1 VWVLVGLAV
10 AALAIAVR
18 WSHVTAA
25 PLDFAQA
32 RQYHAL
38 TLAREYY
45 VRDSTSTPE
54 WKRHVARVN
63 FELEPLL
70 EVPILERVAATAYR
84 IVGGERLW
92 IPRLLSSLF
101 WVGGALFLFL
111 LARRFAEWWAALV
124 AVLIYLFF
132 PFPLVASTSFQP
144 DPLMVMLLLAAA
156 LAIVRHHEQQTPRRF
171 GVALALAAAAVFV
184 KPGIAAFFVLPL
196 FAALAVAAR
205 GTRDALRSRSFY
217 LFPAVV
223 LLPTIALYAYSF
235 VTGRFLA
242 HQPGVEVNP
251 RAVLETFFW
260 RGWLDIIERVL
271 RPPLLRDRAALLVLL
286 VAACGVV
293 ASRTKT
299 QLAILLSLWGGYV
312 ALALVVSNQTSS
324 HDYYSLPLIP
334 IVALSLA
341 LVASLLAE
349 RLRALLTRRSAQVV
363 FAALALGVV
372 SIGFDEK
379 AASLHLP
386 RPDPLLRQRVA
397 VYQQIGQL
405 VHHTPRA
412 LALDPGGLWYHGW
425 VAGRYW
431 PDQGD
436 LLWERRNDR
445 MRPMSADER
454 FVTRDEHYWPA
465 VGTMRPRPS
474 YFIVAEP
481 FQLVL
486 QPDLCVLLSEHRLI
500 AQSPDYLIFDLT
512 RRQKSWLTSARR
524 VVAERAAPGRYF
536 YRFPP
541 AWSALRPGMNM
552 ASVLRVT
559 GRPQHVRRWS
569 NLRKPVEDWFYG
581 RGEKYAITFIGGRLF
596 IKAASSR

>member
-18 WSHVTAA
+18 WNHVAAA
-25 PLDFAQA
+25 PLDFAEA

-45 VRDSTSTPE
+45 LRDSASTPE
-54 WKRHVARVN
+54 WKKRVARVN

-84 IVGGERLW
+84 LVGGERVW

-111 LARRFAEWWAALV
+111 LARRFAEWWGASL

-156 LAIVRHHEQQTPRRF
+156 WAIVRHHEQQTLRRF
-171 GVALALAAAAVFV
+171 GVALAVTAAAVFV
-184 KPGIAAFFVLPL
+184 KPGIAAFFLLPL

-205 GTRDALRSRSFY
+205 GARGALRIRSFY

-223 LLPTIALYAYSF
+223 LLPTAALYVYSF

-242 HQPGVEVNP
+242 QQPGVEVNP

-271 RPPLLRDRAALLVLL
+271 RPPLLGERAALLVLL
-286 VAACGVV
+286 VAACGVL

-341 LVASLLAE
+341 LVVSVLAE
-349 RLRALLTRRSAQVV
+349 RLRALLTRRSAQV
-363 FAALALGVV
+363 ALAAVVLAVV
-372 SIGFDEK
+372 SIGFDDK

-386 RPDPLLRQRVA
+386 RADPVLQQRVA
-397 VYQQIGQL
+397 VYRQIGQL
-405 VHHTPRA
+405 VHHTSRA
-412 LALDPGGLWYHGW
+412 LVLHPGGLWYHGW

-445 MRPMSADER
+445 MRPMHAEER

-465 VGTMRPRPS
+465 VGTMRPPPS

-481 FQLVL
+481 FQLLL
-486 QPDLCVLLSEHRLI
+486 QPDLCVLLSDYRLV
-500 AQSPDYLIFDLT
+500 AQAPDYLIFDLT
-512 RRQKSWLTSARR
+512 RRHDSRLTSAGRL
-524 VVAERAAPGRYF
+524 VAPGAASGHYF

-541 AWSALRPGMNM
+541 AWSALRPGMTK
-552 ASVLRVT
+552 ASVLRVA
-559 GRPQHVRRWS
+559 GQPPHVRSWS
-569 NLRKPVEDWFYG
+569 NLRKRVEEWFYG
-581 RGEKYAITFIGGRLF
+581 RGDKYAIAFIGDRLF
-596 IKAASSR
+596 IKAASYR